1 MPQTTVGLPSQ
12 ISPMTDF
19 TSTTDPLD
27 TYSAGSAGTFTP
39 FSCSAGY
46 SSSAIPGHRNSYS
59 ILWLKF
65 GRLNGHTTPYP
76 HYIIQS
82 KNVNKQKCTHQ
93 TKHIML
99 FSFYSWWVKSWNI
112 ISQNSFK
119 SSTDLCTYR
128 FCVISRWAYI
138 PIVVRIPEWP
148 IDSEN
153 VARSKSGSFL
163 WNPLRNLFPYTLF
176 SILCWFDIANEEYV
190 CSCRWA
196 LSIS

>member
-46 SSSAIPGHRNSYS
+46 SSCAIPGHRNSYS

-99 FSFYSWWVKSWNI
+99 FSFYSWWVKKLKHY
-112 ISQNSFK
+112 ISKRLQILYRPLHISILRHIEMGVYPH
-119 SSTDLCTYR
+119 SRSDTGMTDWLRECGK
-128 FCVISRWAYI
+128 IE
-138 PIVVRIPEWP
+138 VRIIFMESTEKSLP
-148 IDSEN
+148 IY
-153 VARSKSGSFL
+153 SFL
-163 WNPLRNLFPYTLF
+163 YIVLIWHSERRICVFMPLS
-176 SILCWFDIANEEYV
+176 SIY
-190 CSCRWA
+190 
-196 LSIS
+196 